1 MEITDKQVKD
11 ALETLYA
18 YVAQEKEK
26 GGKDNTHLFI
36 SMITGHRDAL
46 LIEGKRR
53 NLMAGLAFW
62 ASQNKELSE
71 IFRTAAGVS
80 DILTAARTKKTPQS

>member
-1 MEITDKQVKD
+1 MEITEKQVKD

-46 LIEGKRR
+46 VIEGKRG

-80 DILTAARTKKTPQS
+80 DILGTDQTKETPQP